1 MRLLNINRKPTSL
14 LNIQKKINQNDT
26 FIYIYIIKKTHTRI
40 GINNFTDNF
49 FFC

>member
-26 FIYIYIIKKTHTRI
+26 FIYIYIIKKNTHTYR
-40 GINNFTDNF
+40 N
-49 FFC
+49 